1 MINSATIRGAFFDG
15 LICQKENDFIKSR
28 DGRWATQT
36 KLVKQPKKPHTNKTK
51 APSDK
56 SDGAVIEER
65 LVNQTVE
72 LI

>member
-1 MINSATIRGAFFDG
+1 MNKA
-15 LICQKENDFIKSR
+15 LFIKSR
-28 DGRWATQT
+28 DGKWATQT

>member
-1 MINSATIRGAFFDG
+1 MINSTTIRGAFFDG
-15 LICQKENDFIKSR
+15 LICQK
-28 DGRWATQT
+28 RWATQT